1 MGIKIKNIDP
11 KPTDFNI
18 GDIIINSKT
27 GNVFYKNNNN
37 ELFKITGDNL
47 STPNITEITLN
58 NIIKGNLSV
67 SGSIIPLGSGSF
79 DLGSETN
86 PWKDL
91 HILESSIKFYDN
103 TGEVGKIQF
112 ERGKG
117 IKVRDREGDLTFFS
131 SSVVFA
137 SETLKSPQG
146 SFQQITTNG
155 ITGSIREVDGGSF

>member
-1 MGIKIKNIDP
+1 MSIKLKIIDP
-11 KPTDFNI
+11 KPTDF
-18 GDIIINSKT
+18 DIKDIVINTKT
-27 GNVFYKNNNN
+27 GVIFYKNNKN

-47 STPNITEITLN
+47 NTPNTTEFVLDN
-58 NIIKGNLSV
+58 LIKGNLNV

-137 SETLKSPQG
+137 SETLKSPHG